1 MMDQPDVR
9 LAWSPGRRA
18 IVTGGASGLGLGI
31 VERLATAGTRVVAMD
46 VDAEALSALATRFP
60 DGRVRPA
67 RVDVRDDAAVDTA
80 VTSAVDELGGLD
92 ILVNSAGVFAFR
104 SIEATEPG
112 LWDRILDVNLR
123 GTYLVLRAA
132 MPALKAS
139 GRAAVVNI
147 ASDAGKRGYP
157 LLAAYCASKFGV
169 VGLTQ
174 AVAVEV
180 ARDGVRV
187 NAVCPATIA
196 ETGMGAQVAR
206 EKVDLGWG
214 RDVSEVLERGAA
226 SFPLGR
232 VGLVADVV
240 EATMFLLSDS
250 AEWITG
256 ESLNI
261 DGGEMAG

>member
-1 MMDQPDVR
+1 MTDRPDVR

-31 VERLATAGTRVVAMD
+31 VERLAGAGARVVALD
-46 VDAEALSALATRFP
+46 VDAAALATLAARFP
-60 DGRVRPA
+60 AGEVRTA
-67 RVDVRDDAAVDTA
+67 RVDVTDDAAVDAA
-80 VTSAVDELGGLD
+80 VAAAVAELGGLD
-92 ILVNSAGVFAFR
+92 LLVNSAGVFAFR
-104 SIEATEPG
+104 SIEATDPT

-139 GRAAVVNI
+139 SHAAVVNI

-174 AVAVEV
+174 AVAAEV
-180 ARDGVRV
+180 AGDGVRI
-187 NAVCPATIA
+187 NAVCPATVA
-196 ETGMGAQVAR
+196 DTGMGAQVAR
-206 EKVDLGWG
+206 EKVELGWG
-214 RDVSEVLERGAA
+214 RDTEEVLAHGAA

-232 VGLVADVV
+232 VGQVADVV

-256 ESLNI
+256 ESLNV

>member
-1 MMDQPDVR
+1 MTDRPDVR

-31 VERLATAGTRVVAMD
+31 VERLVMAGTRVVA
-46 VDAEALSALATRFP
+46 VDRDAAALAALAVRFP
-60 DGRVRPA
+60 AGEVTTA
-67 RVDVRDDAAVDTA
+67 QVDVTDDAAVE
-80 VTSAVDELGGLD
+80 SAVAAAVAELGGLD
-92 ILVNSAGVFAFR
+92 LLVNSAGVFAFR
-104 SIEATEPG
+104 SLEATDPG

-139 GRAAVVNI
+139 GHAAVVNI

-169 VGLTQ
+169 IGLTQ
-174 AVAVEV
+174 AVAAEV
-180 ARDGVRV
+180 AGDGVRV
-187 NAVCPATIA
+187 NAVCPATVA
-196 ETGMGAQVAR
+196 DTGMGAQVAR

-214 RDVSEVLERGAA
+214 RDVAEVLERGAA

-232 VGLVADVV
+232 VGQVADVV

-256 ESLNI
+256 ESLNV